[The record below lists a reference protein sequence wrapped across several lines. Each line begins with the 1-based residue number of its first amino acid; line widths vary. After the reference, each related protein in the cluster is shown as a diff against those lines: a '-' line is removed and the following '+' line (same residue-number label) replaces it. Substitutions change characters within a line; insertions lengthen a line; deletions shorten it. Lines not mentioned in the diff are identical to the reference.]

1 MEQSRTGRRTARRLL
16 AATAGAAAALTFSL
30 ATAPQAAASAGG
42 CTASTGPGYVCVNVD
57 GSGLRVN
64 KGNVVRT
71 KPDGICNYRAAL
83 VAKYP
88 GKSDTYYWGSYHNG
102 CVYGRAYVDV
112 TVQWTFADGVR
123 ICGYF
128 YEGGTLQPGQPCVTV
143 RR

>member
-1 MEQSRTGRRTARRLL
+1 MANPVTGRTARRLFAS
-16 AATAGAAAALTFSL
+16 AASVAAAFAFSL
-30 ATAPQAAASAGG
+30 ATAPQAAATAGG
-42 CTASTGPGYVCVNVD
+42 CTTSTGPGYVCVNVY
-57 GSGLRVN
+57 GSGLRVD

-88 GKSDTYYWGSYHNG
+88 GRADTYYWGNYHHG

-112 TVQWTFADGVR
+112 TVQWTFGSGVR
-123 ICGYF
+123 LCGYF
-128 YEGGTLQPGQPCVTV
+128 YDSGALQPGQPCVTV